1 MPRLKSNIETG
12 VKRAKRAGE
21 AVVDDTSNA
30 ISEEFHNFVADMED
44 LFKSSASLTG
54 DELAAAKEKITSRL
68 NEAKS
73 HLSDAK
79 ESVTERARHTYEAA
93 DEYVHE
99 QPWSAVGAG
108 AALGLLIGFLIA
120 RR

>member
-1 MPRLKSNIETG
+1 MPKLKSNLEAG
-12 VKRAKRAGE
+12 AKRAKRAGE
-21 AVVDDTSNA
+21 DVLDDASSS
-30 ISEEFHNFVADMED
+30 ISEEFQNFVADIEE

-54 DELAAAKEKITSRL
+54 DELTAAKEKIASRL

-73 HLSDAK
+73 HLGDVK
-79 ESVTERARHTYEAA
+79 DSVTERAKQTYEAA
-93 DEYVHE
+93 DDYVHE

-108 AALGLLIGFLIA
+108 AAVGLLLGFLIA